1 MAEKSGLTKKDY
13 EAAIN
18 AYHETICE
26 TLKADGK
33 VQVVGFGTYEV
44 RPRAERRILNP
55 QTKEIMTVPAGKT
68 PGFKTSKALKDAVN
82 NEDKRRSPHDEGSF
96 FYLSVL

>member
-1 MAEKSGLTKKDY
+1 MAEKFGRTKKDC
-13 EAAIN
+13 EAVVN

-33 VQVVGFGTYEV
+33 VQVVGFGIYEL
-44 RPRAERRILNP
+44 RPRAERRILNL

-68 PGFKTSKALKDAVN
+68 PGYKGGKALKDAVN
-82 NEDKRRSPHDEGSF
+82 Q
-96 FYLSVL
+96 